1 MSIQDKITIVVATDN
16 HYAILLGA
24 LIKSIEV
31 NHKTPE
37 KIDLYVID
45 DGISESS
52 KKKLIATANPAV
64 TTLYF
69 FKTANVIPPNV
80 KIPVDKSAFPITTYL
95 RLFAPYIIPKETKKM
110 LYLDVDMLLIED
122 ISKLWHINL
131 GDKLFAAV
139 PDLAKIFASEW
150 GGVPNY
156 KELGF
161 APDTPYFN
169 AGMLLLDPI
178 KWREGDLSNKIIQ
191 TIFDNI
197 ASASLPDQYGLN
209 VALANQWVILDQR
222 WNTFAVLEIP
232 DPWLIHY
239 LDIKP
244 IFKSYNCNP
253 AYKDEFYKYLRM
265 TPWKDHQPVPDWVR
279 LSRKAYNK
287 LRKIVSGYLK

>member
-1 MSIQDKITIVVATDN
+1 MSIKDTITIVVATDN

-37 KIDLYVID
+37 KIDLHIID

-52 KKKLIATANPAV
+52 RKKIIGSSNPAM
-64 TTLYF
+64 TTMHWH
-69 FKTANVIPPNV
+69 KTATVIPPNV
-80 KIPVDKSAFPITTYL
+80 KIPVDKSAFPITSYL
-95 RLFAPYIIPKETKKM
+95 RLFAPYIIPQDAERF
-110 LYLDVDMLLIED
+110 LYLDVDMIVIED
-122 ISKLWHINL
+122 ISKLWHTDL

-139 PDLAKIFASEW
+139 PDLAKIFASDW

-169 AGMLLLDPI
+169 AGMLLVDPVQ
-178 KWREGDLSNKIIQ
+178 WRKDDLSNKVIQ
-191 TIFDNI
+191 SIFDNI
-197 ASASLPDQYGLN
+197 SSASFPDQYGLN
-209 VALANQWVILDQR
+209 ITLANRWVILDQR
-222 WNTFAVLEIP
+222 WNTFAILDVK

-244 IFKSYNCNP
+244 IFKSYNCNV

-287 LRKIVSGYLK
+287 MRKIVSGYLN